1 MPQINRDRTYS
12 EKEVHQI
19 INRAISHQEADH
31 QDPDDGLSIDEIERL
46 AKEVGI
52 DAKYVLMAV
61 AEMQR
66 PSKKTVKHNALL
78 GGPTVLEFERT
89 FEGSLTDETIAQM
102 TREIRK
108 NFKNQ
113 RGNLDVIGASFEWSS
128 SIHSSH
134 DLYIE
139 GQTQDGQTRLYIRQR
154 FDSWAILS
162 YFWLFFPTILSA
174 PLIMEQGLAG
184 GIGALIAFAI
194 VAMIGRFSFGLSTR
208 KRSEKLTDLLST
220 LESIATRS
228 RVTTGTSSGEQTK
241 QEVTEANTTKM
252 QTQPLLNLDALPEQP
267 IAEANQA
274 RMPQRNVYGGLD

>member
-1 MPQINRDRTYS
+1 MTLTPKRRRERCARVRAHLRLKFKTDTDIKSIKTKPSSWRQIVGKGNN
-12 EKEVHQI
+12 I
-19 INRAISHQEADH
+19 
-31 QDPDDGLSIDEIERL
+31 L
-46 AKEVGI
+46 APK
-52 DAKYVLMAV
+52 VL
-61 AEMQR
+61 R
-66 PSKKTVKHNALL
+66 FPSQKKTKKDTLAHTSAPLHADQRTRRGLHSIQIMDSQPLCLL
-78 GGPTVLEFERT
+78 RRFT
-89 FEGSLTDETIAQM
+89 
-102 TREIRK
+102 
-108 NFKNQ
+108 
-113 RGNLDVIGASFEWSS
+113 
-128 SIHSSH
+128 
-134 DLYIE
+134 IE